1 MKSEFQTLPS
11 QSSVRARGWAV
22 RMGVIAVGAACCLG
36 ALAPASASAA
46 SVSQL
51 TYLQLLVQLT
61 GDSSQLPEG
70 SKASDYVK
78 WARDKGMVIDWN
90 TKAKL
95 SSDQL
100 AKSLVLLFRL
110 NSTKYGGD
118 QYRIL
123 EREGIV
129 VPRGASVSSETLSA
143 LINDPT
149 IQLKTRQLAES
160 TTSPNKPGN
169 GIGFGF
175 GLVNNPNGIPPG
187 RPGFVNPANPPRTG
201 NPHLSP

>member
-1 MKSEFQTLPS
+1 
-11 QSSVRARGWAV
+11 
-22 RMGVIAVGAACCLG
+22 MGVIAVIAAGYLG
-36 ALAPASASAA
+36 AFAPASASAA
-46 SVSQL
+46 AVSQL
-51 TYLQLLVQLT
+51 TYLQLLIQLT
-61 GDSSQLPEG
+61 GDSGQLPEG
-70 SKASDYVK
+70 SKSSDYVK
-78 WARDKGMVIDWN
+78 WARSKGMVIDWN

-95 SSDQL
+95 SSDVL

-110 NSTKYGGD
+110 NPNKYGGD
-118 QYRIL
+118 QYQVL

-129 VPRGASVSSETLSA
+129 VPRSTSVSSETLSA

-187 RPGFVNPANPPRTG
+187 RPGFANPANPPRTG

>member
-1 MKSEFQTLPS
+1 MKSEFRMLPS
-11 QSSVRARGWAV
+11 QSPIRARGWAV
-22 RMGVIAVGAACCLG
+22 RVSLIAVGVWCSV
-36 ALAPASASAA
+36 ALAPANASAA

-51 TYLQLLVQLT
+51 NYLQLLVQLT

-70 SKASDYVK
+70 SKAGDYVK
-78 WARDKGMVIDWN
+78 WAREKGMVMDWN

-95 SSDQL
+95 SPDVL

-110 NSTKYGGD
+110 NPAKYGGD

-123 EREGIV
+123 EREGIIV
-129 VPRGASVSSETLSA
+129 SRGASVSSETLSA

-149 IQLKTRQLAES
+149 IQLKTRQLAEA
-160 TTSPNKPGN
+160 TTSPSKPAN

-187 RPGFVNPANPPRTG
+187 RPGFVNPANPPRPG

>member
-1 MKSEFQTLPS
+1 MKSEFRTLPS
-11 QSSVRARGWAV
+11 RSLFRARGWAV
-22 RMGVIAVGAACCLG
+22 RLSAIAFGAACCLG
-36 ALAPASASAA
+36 AFAPASASAA

-51 TYLQLLVQLT
+51 SYLQLLAQLT

-70 SKASDYVK
+70 STSSTYVK
-78 WARDKGMVIDWN
+78 WARSKGMVMDWN

-95 SSDQL
+95 SSDVL
-100 AKSLVLLFRL
+100 TRSLVLLFGL
-110 NSTKYGGD
+110 NPNKYGGD

-129 VPRGASVSSETLSA
+129 VPRGKFVSSETLSA
-143 LINDPT
+143 LINDPA

-201 NPHLSP
+201 NPHFSP

>member
-1 MKSEFQTLPS
+1 
-11 QSSVRARGWAV
+11 
-22 RMGVIAVGAACCLG
+22 MGVFAAVAACCLG
-36 ALAPASASAA
+36 VFTPGTASAA
-46 SVSQL
+46 GVTQL
-51 TYLQLLVQLT
+51 AYLQLLVQLT
-61 GDSSQLPEG
+61 GETSQLPEG
-70 SKASDYVK
+70 SKGGDYVR

-90 TKAKL
+90 TKGKL
-95 SSDQL
+95 SSDFL

-110 NSTKYGGD
+110 NPGKYGGD
-118 QYRIL
+118 QYQIL
-123 EREGIV
+123 ERQGIV
-129 VPRGASVSSETLSA
+129 VPRTASVSSETLSA

-149 IQLKTRQLAES
+149 VQLKTRQLAEA

-175 GLVNNPNGIPPG
+175 GVVNNPNGIPPG

>member
-1 MKSEFQTLPS
+1 MKNGFRTSLNR
-11 QSSVRARGWAV
+11 SSIRAQGWTVRV
-22 RMGVIAVGAACCLG
+22 GVFAVGAACCLG
-36 ALAPASASAA
+36 ILAPSTASAA
-46 SVSQL
+46 GVSQL
-51 TYLQLLVQLT
+51 TYLQVLAQLT

-70 SKASDYVK
+70 AKSSDYIK
-78 WARDKGMVIDWN
+78 WARVKGMVIDWN
-90 TKAKL
+90 TRGKL
-95 SSDQL
+95 SSDLL

-110 NSTKYGGD
+110 NPAKYGGD

-129 VPRGASVSSETLSA
+129 VARSASVSSETLSA

-149 IQLKTRQLAES
+149 VQLKTRQLAES

-201 NPHLSP
+201 NPHFSP